1 MHKSGNREVKSWYRG
16 PLHEVTK
23 ELGADLAMGLS
34 ANEARLRLERFGF
47 NVLSP
52 GVTRSLLERIA
63 GELKSPLVFIL
74 LLAGITTSL
83 LGEYVDSTVIFLALI
98 INIAISLYQEG
109 RADHAFER
117 LRDAQ
122 EKFTV
127 IIRGGEKKR
136 VASAEI
142 VPGDILVL
150 EVGMSVS
157 ADARLTIA
165 HNLEVNESPLTGEWL
180 DVAKEEKVLD
190 TALPP
195 TEQKNMVFMGT
206 LITGGSGRAIVV
218 ATGNKTVIGAIALA
232 LGGDTNARTPLQG
245 NIARV
250 ARLLSFIVLGSLL
263 LIFALGLSRGESLT
277 DLLLISIAIAVAAIP
292 EGLPAAVTVVLAIGM
307 EAILARGGLVRNLLA
322 AETLGSTTIILTD
335 KTGTLTKA
343 EMRVAHVVTLGSL
356 ELEDA
361 HNKKESKEH
370 EAHGDERDILEF
382 AALASDAFIEERGA
396 KGEDPLTEKI
406 VHGRPVER
414 AVVLAA
420 LESGLNQTEL
430 LHNYP
435 RIDFLPFESKYR
447 TALSLNHIRGLKHN
461 RIYVTGAP
469 EYILDNAALVYLEG
483 KEHVKTKE
491 ITEHFTHVLK
501 KYTNDGMRLI
511 GVAFKDSDALT
522 LVRGEGGIPAQ
533 FSEGLIFGGFIA
545 FHDPLREDVPTS
557 IALARHAGTR
567 VIMLTGD
574 NPETARTIAKE
585 SGIWRDGDNLLLGAE
600 IERLSDDDL
609 LKRIHTV
616 SVFARMLPEHKLRL
630 ARVLTANGEV
640 VAMTGDG
647 VNDAPALRAASI
659 GIALGSGTEVAKE
672 ASDLVLLN
680 NSFSIIVAAIEEG
693 RRIVDNLRKIVAYLL
708 STSFGEI
715 IIVAGALAL
724 GLPMPILP
732 AQILWTNILSE
743 GFMNFAF
750 AFEPKEDDLMARD
763 PKRSGA
769 LAMLS
774 RELTVFIGVVGV
786 CLGLILLL
794 ANALFI
800 LVWELPVP
808 EARTLTF
815 IALTLGTV
823 LTSFAFKDLRSS
835 LFSTK
840 VHSNKYLLGSTIF
853 ALVGLIFALSFDPL
867 ANLLRLVPIDF
878 VKAAPVLLGVVIANI
893 AVVEV
898 AKYFLFERRV
908 RGVVR

>member
-1 MHKSGNREVKSWYRG
+1 MHKLRSRDAKNWYQE
-16 PLHEVTK
+16 PLLEVTK
-23 ELGADLAMGLS
+23 ALKTDQSRGLTREEAMS
-34 ANEARLRLERFGF
+34 RLRRFGP
-47 NVLSP
+47 NVLSESDRKTP
-52 GVTRSLLERIA
+52 IDRIVLEF
-63 GELKSPLVFIL
+63 KSPLTFIL
-74 LLAGITTSL
+74 LLAGIVTSL

-109 RADHAFER
+109 RADHAFLR

-122 EKFTV
+122 EKFAV
-127 IIRGGEKKR
+127 VVRDGEKKQI
-136 VASAEI
+136 AADEI

-150 EVGMSVS
+150 EVGMSVP
-157 ADARLTIA
+157 ADARLTVV
-165 HNLEVNESPLTGEWL
+165 HNLEINESPLTGEWL
-180 DVAKEEKVLD
+180 DVAKEEKVFD
-190 TALPP
+190 TTLPP

-206 LITGGSGRAIVV
+206 LVTGGSGRAIVV
-218 ATGNKTVIGAIALA
+218 ETGNKTVIGAIALA
-232 LGGDTNARTPLQG
+232 LGGESDVRTPLQG

-250 ARLLSFIVLGSLL
+250 ARLLSYIVLGALV
-263 LIFALGLSRGESLT
+263 LIFALGLSRGEPLT
-277 DLLLISIAIAVAAIP
+277 ELLLISIAIAVAAIP
-292 EGLPAAVTVVLAIGM
+292 EGLPAAVTVILAIGM

-322 AETLGSTTIILTD
+322 AETLGSTTVILTD

-343 EMRVAHVVTLGSL
+343 EMRVARVLTLGSL
-356 ELEDA
+356 LLEEA
-361 HNKKESKEH
+361 RGNKEDKEH
-370 EAHGDERDILEF
+370 EAHGDERDILEY
-382 AALASDAFIEERGA
+382 AALASDAFIEEKGTV
-396 KGEDPLTEKI
+396 GEDPLTERI

-414 AVVLAA
+414 AVVLSA

-430 LHNYP
+430 LANYP
-435 RIDFLPFESKYR
+435 RIDFLPFESRYR
-447 TALSLNHIRGLKHN
+447 TALSLNHIRGLKRN
-461 RIYVTGAP
+461 RVYVTGAP
-469 EYILDNAALVYLEG
+469 EYILENTVAVYLEG
-483 KEHVKTKE
+483 KTHAKTKE
-491 ITEHFTHVLK
+491 IAERFENVLK
-501 KYTNDGMRLI
+501 KYTNEGMRLI
-511 GVAFKDSDALT
+511 GVAFKDTDAAT
-522 LVRGEGGIPAQ
+522 LSRGDGGAAA
-533 FSEGLIFGGFIA
+533 FSEGLIFGGFIVL
-545 FHDPLREDVPTS
+545 HDPLREDVSTS

-585 SGIWRDGDNLLLGAE
+585 SGIWRDGDTLLLGFE
-600 IERLSDDDL
+600 LEKLSDEEL
-609 LKRIHTV
+609 AKHIHTT

-630 ARVLTANGEV
+630 ARVLTAKGEV

-715 IIVAGALAL
+715 IVVAGALLL
-724 GLPMPILP
+724 GLPIPILP

-750 AFEPKEDDLMARD
+750 AFEPKEDGLMTRD

-769 LAMLS
+769 LSMLS
-774 RELTVFIGVVGV
+774 RELTVFIGVVGIS
-786 CLGLILLL
+786 LGLILLI
-794 ANALFI
+794 ANSFFV
-800 LVWELPVP
+800 LVWELPAP

-835 LFSTK
+835 LFSVK
-840 VHSNKYLLGSTIF
+840 VHSNKYLLGSTTF
-853 ALVGLIFALSFDPL
+853 ALTGLVLAISFDPL
-867 ANLLRLVPIDF
+867 ANLLRLVPVDF
-878 VKAAPVLLGVVIANI
+878 VKAAPVLLGVVITNI
-893 AVVEV
+893 AVVEL
-898 AKYFLFERRV
+898 AKYFLFERRG